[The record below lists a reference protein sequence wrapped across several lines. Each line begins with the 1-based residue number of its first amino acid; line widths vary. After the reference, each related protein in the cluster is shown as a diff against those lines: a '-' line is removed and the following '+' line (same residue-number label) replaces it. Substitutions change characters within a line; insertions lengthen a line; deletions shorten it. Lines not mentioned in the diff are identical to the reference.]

1 MTVVCLVEPG
11 CYREVHA
18 FTQSVPGGRINV
30 LSLAATE
37 ESDASTE
44 FEAAFAN
51 RLHVSPT
58 HDATAAGCGTVAV
71 HRQAEPLCR
80 SFTAV
85 HSETCLLR
93 SQGCA

>member
-11 CYREVHA
+11 CYRDVHA
-18 FTQSVPGGRINV
+18 FTQSAPGGRINV

-51 RLHVSPT
+51 RLHVAPA
-58 HDATAAGCGTVAV
+58 HDMAAAGCGI
-71 HRQAEPLCR
+71 H
-80 SFTAV
+80 TAP
-85 HSETCLLR
+85 R
-93 SQGCA
+93 

>member
-1 MTVVCLVEPG
+1 MCLVEPG

-51 RLHVSPT
+51 RMHVSPT
-58 HDATAAGCGTVAV
+58 RDAAVAGCGKAAA
-71 HRQAEPLCR
+71 HPQAELCC
-80 SFTAV
+80 S
-85 HSETCLLR
+85 LR
-93 SQGCA
+93 RHVSDAR